1 MEDWAPRPGGPCS
14 LDAGKVVGA
23 GTEPKYNRKW
33 GPAARCSKASKET
46 RLVKRKVC
54 LIFYAGNWGESE
66 GGGHLS
72 KDLLSLTG
80 NQWARAF
87 IDRGR
92 GLHAESAQSALTVI
106 LKLVMSWSDQHHLD
120 CFEYITSVLNIH
132 LVHLVLST
140 VPGLVCFHLL
150 EASSW
155 TCYSTL
161 AIT

>member
-1 MEDWAPRPGGPCS
+1 MEDRVPQPRGPCS

-33 GPAARCSKASKET
+33 GPAAHCSKASKET

-54 LIFYAGNWGESE
+54 LIFYASNRGGCE
-66 GGGHLS
+66 GGGH
-72 KDLLSLTG
+72 LSLTG

-92 GLHAESAQSALTVI
+92 GLHSESAQSALTVI

-140 VPGLVCFHLL
+140 VSGLVCFHLL

-161 AIT
+161 AIM